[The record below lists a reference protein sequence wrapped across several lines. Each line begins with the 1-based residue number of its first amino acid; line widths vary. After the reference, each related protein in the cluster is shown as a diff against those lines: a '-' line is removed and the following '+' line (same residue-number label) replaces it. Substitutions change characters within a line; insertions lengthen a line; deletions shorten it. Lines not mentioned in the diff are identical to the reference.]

1 MKTLLLCPKDHGNT
15 YTVFSHIKK
24 QLPSH
29 NACDLKVL
37 SPKSDFYLDTTEL
50 SAYDR
55 IIFGSGV
62 YGGNLHIK
70 LKEFLLSVKREDIK
84 STCKLFLALTWFG
97 RSDSN
102 MQVFNQAAEILD
114 EKGLYLQNNFFSC
127 FGAGFGLVRLGHPNV
142 KELDASLSWFKKLDS

>member
-15 YTVFSHIKK
+15 YTVFSYIQK
-24 QLPSH
+24 QMAFS

-37 SPKSDFYLDTTEL
+37 SPKSDYYLTKAEL
-50 SAYDR
+50 QNYDR

-62 YGGNLHIK
+62 YGGNLHKK
-70 LKEFLLSVKREDIK
+70 LKEFLFSLKREDVK
-84 STCKLFLALTWFG
+84 CRCKLYLALTWFG

-102 MQVFNQAAEILD
+102 MQVFNQAAEMLD

-127 FGAGFGLVRLGHPNV
+127 FGAGFGLVRLGHPNAKELAASLTWF
-142 KELDASLSWFKKLDS
+142 KELDS